1 MTTGHQET
9 RHLTSFDVIEDVFA
23 RSEAG
28 VLALDP
34 VADRILSANAA
45 LGAMLGTGTGPG
57 RRPLRGIRASEIFR
71 TCLPDLFNL
80 TEACLSNGA
89 AWHPALTLTGTGGE
103 TLEVEVF
110 ASITERADRP
120 VLGLLI
126 FDARRQRRR
135 HAKRDFDRLYRLD
148 EVRFGSIFREIERG
162 NRLILDAAGDGIY
175 GVNARGETTFV
186 NPAAEEMLGWKAEE
200 LTGTLMHALI
210 HHSHE
215 GGDAYDVHE
224 CPIYAAFRDGIVHR
238 VENEVFWRKDG
249 TSFPVEYTS
258 TPIYDDGRLVGA
270 VVVFRDVSERL
281 AQERRITAALAEV
294 ERLRHRLELENAYL
308 TDEIGEWHN
317 NHELVGTS
325 PPIVR
330 LAQQI
335 DAVAPTPAA
344 VLVSGEPG
352 SGRELVARAIHN
364 ASGRRQRPFVRVNC
378 AAFPDEA
385 LDRELFGH
393 AAGVNGAAHARVG
406 RFELAD
412 EGTLFLQDVGAL
424 AVAQQL
430 KLLRALEEDRFER
443 IGDDRPIAASVRV
456 IASADR
462 DLTPLV
468 ESGAFREDLYW
479 RLNVFPI
486 EVPPLRARP
495 QDIRPLA
502 QHFIDK
508 VASQL
513 GKPAPSLSLA
523 NLQELESYGWPGN
536 VRELENVIE
545 RAVIVAKG
553 RRLVFDV
560 AGERA
565 TGAAA
570 AAPARTEEDLRRIE
584 RDTIT
589 AALARCRGRV
599 SGPGG
604 ASAMLGVK
612 PTTLYSRLKRLGI
625 DARAFK

>member
-1 MTTGHQET
+1 MDAYEH
-9 RHLTSFDVIEDVFA
+9 RHLPSLDVLEDLFE

-28 VLALDP
+28 VLAIDP
-34 VADRILSANAA
+34 VDDRILSSNATLA
-45 LGAMLGTGTGPG
+45 AMLGRQT
-57 RRPLRGIRASEIFR
+57 RPLRGTRATELFR
-71 TCLPDLFNL
+71 TCLPELLNL

-89 AWHPALTLTGTGGE
+89 AWHPSLTLKGDE
-103 TLEVEVF
+103 EELEVEVF
-110 ASITERADRP
+110 ASLSERGERN
-120 VLGLLI
+120 VLGLML

-135 HAKRDFDRLYRLD
+135 HAKRDFDRLYRVN
-148 EVRFGSIFREIERG
+148 ETRFDSIFREIGRG

-186 NPAAEEMLGWKAEE
+186 NPAAEDMLGWKAEE

-215 GGDAYDVHE
+215 DGEAYDVHA

-281 AQERRITAALAEV
+281 AQERRIAAALAEV

-308 TDEIGEWHN
+308 TNEIGEWHN
-317 NHELVGTS
+317 NHELVGSS
-325 PPIVR
+325 PPIMR

-335 DAVAPTPAA
+335 DAVAPTSAA
-344 VLVSGEPG
+344 VLISGEPG

-378 AAFPDEA
+378 AAFPGEA
-385 LDRELFGH
+385 LEAELFGH
-393 AAGVNGAAHARVG
+393 AAGVHGAAHARVG

-412 EGTLFLQDVGAL
+412 EGTLFLQDVGAI

-430 KLLRALEEDRFER
+430 KLLRALEEGRFER

-456 IASADR
+456 IASTDR
-462 DLTPLV
+462 ELMPLV
-468 ESGAFREDLYW
+468 ESGAFRDDLYW
-479 RLNVFPI
+479 RLNVFPVD
-486 EVPPLRARP
+486 VPPLRVRP

-502 QHFIDK
+502 QHFIEK
-508 VASQL
+508 AAGRL
-513 GKPAPSLSLA
+513 GKPAPSLSVA
-523 NLQELESYGWPGN
+523 NLQELEAYGWPGN

-545 RAVIVAKG
+545 RAVIVAEG

-560 AGERA
+560 KAE
-565 TGAAA
+565 GAVEAPPPPP
-570 AAPARTEEDLRRIE
+570 PARTEDDIRRIE

-589 AALARCRGRV
+589 AALARCGGRV

-604 ASAMLGVK
+604 AAAMLGIK